1 MLININT
8 LQRIE
13 PYELRSLYP
22 NTSWPIEPSDAAL
35 ADIEY
40 RNLFP
45 GEQPAVTDTQKVI
58 DNGSEQREDGKW
70 YIVWAVVD
78 KTPEEIFAESPRV
91 FEIQMR
97 LPQID
102 PESVPLIRA
111 VVTNKA
117 TQEQIDKLAEL
128 EQEFLD
134 LTAEL
139 KALTPVPPTPEVPVE

>member
-40 RNLFP
+40 RNLYP
-45 GEQPAVTDTQKVI
+45 GEQPAVESTQKVI
-58 DNGSEQREDGKW
+58 DNGSELRDDGKW
-70 YIVWAVVD
+70 YIVWAIVD
-78 KTPEEIFAESPRV
+78 KTPEEIFAENPRV

-97 LPQID
+97 LPMID

-117 TQEQIDKLAEL
+117 TEEQIAQLNAL

-139 KALTPVPPTPEVPVE
+139 KALTPVPQVPDVPVE